1 MQGQNGFIS
10 FSAVVVKIELG
21 RKENW
26 EKKQSIEEK
35 HMFSAQCFAVSV
47 AKMH

>member
-1 MQGQNGFIS
+1 
-10 FSAVVVKIELG
+10 LG
-21 RKENW
+21 KEKKG

-47 AKMH
+47 AEVH